1 MKMMIWMGASCIAM
15 ALSARATLTHTNGNF
30 DAGVAAGDNNNVPD
44 WFDGNHHPGA
54 AWEDTWLNT
63 VNIPSGQSGG
73 TVGFSGNVPT
83 ATNFLY
89 QSLGTR
95 SADETMLC
103 FSISVGAFTDGAVGT
118 KTGTLHVGLY
128 EQTGSF
134 TGADGTDI
142 AGASGIVQVGSTVAL
157 PISRVG
163 GPGAVA
169 SDETGSFDISG
180 VSTSHTLYL
189 RYQWIPTGG
198 SYMSVDNASI
208 STVDTRP
215 FTLAT
220 QRVVRAAEFAD
231 GQTCITVGLAGVPNR
246 IYQIQYSTD
255 MSPGS
260 WSILAPYSTGATGL
274 FEATFTKPGDVA
286 ADWNGRLFFRA
297 LDAMS
302 AGSILKSDALRT
314 YVASFNSQ
322 RPDDT
327 SEGLAGDGSVTA
339 IRNNQAAEWME
350 KNVPLFECSDKDIE
364 EIYHFRWWTY
374 RKHIRNTPDGFVVT
388 EFLPQVSWSKK
399 HNTINCPVGHHLYE
413 GRWLRDPK
421 IIDDYTRFYFGKG
434 GDPGGTT
441 KSYSNWITDGI
452 YARYLVNADEPF
464 ITGLLDAL
472 VKDHEAWKQ
481 DGAAAGDNSN
491 VPDWFDGNNHPGG
504 NWEDTWLN
512 TIHQPSGQSGGTV
525 GFSGNVPTATNFLYQ
540 PIGTRN
546 PGDGTLYFSIS
557 VGAFTDGW
565 GLRSGT
571 LHVGLYE
578 QTGSFTGSDGT
589 DIDGSD
595 GVTQV
600 GSTVALSISRVGGW
614 VASDETGSFDISG
627 VSTSNTLYL
636 RYQWIPTDG
645 SYISVDNAS
654 VSTVAPP
661 SLKLTNGNFDAG
673 AAAGDNS
680 NVPDWFDG
688 NHHPNGPW
696 EDTWLNTIN
705 IPSGQSGGTVGFS
718 GNIPTATNFLYQSIG
733 TRNPGDSTLHFS
745 ISVGAFTDGEG
756 IRSGTL
762 HVGLYEQTGSFTG
775 ADGTD
780 IAGASGIVQVGS
792 TVALP
797 ISRVGGPGA
806 VASDET
812 GSFDIS
818 GVSTS
823 HTLYL
828 RYQWIPTGGSYMSVD
843 NASIS
848 TVDTRPFTLATQRVV
863 RAAEFADGQTC
874 ITVGL
879 AGVPNRIYQIQ
890 YSTDMSPGSWS
901 ILAPYSTGATG
912 LFEATFTKP
921 GDVAADWN
929 GRLFF
934 RALDAMSA
942 GSILKSD
949 ALRTYV
955 ASFNSQRPDD
965 TSEGLAGDGSVT
977 AIRNNQAAE
986 WMEKNV
992 PLFECSDKDIEE
1004 IYHFRWWTYRKHIRN
1019 TPDGFVVTEFLPQVS
1034 WSKKHNTINC
1044 PVGHHLYEGRWLR
1057 DPKIIDDY
1065 TRFYFGKGGD
1075 PGGTTKSYSNWIT
1088 DGIYARYLVN
1098 ADEPFITG
1106 LLDALVK
1113 DHEAWK
1119 QDGAAAGDNSNVPD
1133 WFDGNNHPGGN
1144 WEDTWLNTIHQP
1156 SGQSGG
1162 TVGFSGNVPTATNF
1176 LYQPIGTRNPGD
1188 GTLYFSIS
1196 VGAFTDGWGLRSGTL
1211 HVGLY
1216 EQTGSFTGSDGTD
1229 IDGSDGVTQVGSTV
1243 ALSISRVGGWVA
1255 SDETGS
1261 FDISGVSTSNTLYL
1275 RYQWIPTDGSYMS
1288 VDNASITVSQG
1299 VTYATWASNNGVA
1312 GNPDEDSDNDGV
1324 SNGMEYF
1331 MGIASS
1337 DPVFTVSPGVGLA
1350 NNISWPMSATFAGTY
1365 EVETSPDL
1373 RTWTPVNPKPTP
1385 VGGYLTYTVQSGAEG
1400 GKSFVR
1406 LAVTPD

>member
-481 DGAAAGDNSN
+481 DGAAGDAFQKSRLVDNGLYWQCDS
-491 VPDWFDGNNHPGG
+491 
-504 NWEDTWLN
+504 WE
-512 TIHQPSGQSGGTV
+512 GQEYSIGGTGIRPPINSYQFGGAMAIARIAELAGRTELAGQYRAEAGQLQRRV
-525 GFSGNVPTATNFLYQ
+525 QEELWDPQANFFKVKRHELAQSNYPNFAAVACEPGQRVNVREIFGLVPWYFNLPEGGCGYEDAWRQLIDPQGFQAPYGPTVAERRHPNFMINEAGCQWRGASWPFSTAQTLTALANVLNHYTQAVLGKKEYFDTLKTY
-540 PIGTRN
+540 TRSHRLTL
-546 PGDGTLYFSIS
+546 GDG
-557 VGAFTDGW
+557 
-565 GLRSGT
+565 
-571 LHVGLYE
+571 
-578 QTGSFTGSDGT
+578 
-589 DIDGSD
+589 
-595 GVTQV
+595 
-600 GSTVALSISRVGGW
+600 
-614 VASDETGSFDISG
+614 
-627 VSTSNTLYL
+627 
-636 RYQWIPTDG
+636 
-645 SYISVDNAS
+645 
-654 VSTVAPP
+654 
-661 SLKLTNGNFDAG
+661 
-673 AAAGDNS
+673 
-680 NVPDWFDG
+680 
-688 NHHPNGPW
+688 
-696 EDTWLNTIN
+696 
-705 IPSGQSGGTVGFS
+705 
-718 GNIPTATNFLYQSIG
+718 
-733 TRNPGDSTLHFS
+733 
-745 ISVGAFTDGEG
+745 
-756 IRSGTL
+756 
-762 HVGLYEQTGSFTG
+762 
-775 ADGTD
+775 
-780 IAGASGIVQVGS
+780 
-792 TVALP
+792 
-797 ISRVGGPGA
+797 
-806 VASDET
+806 
-812 GSFDIS
+812 
-818 GVSTS
+818 
-823 HTLYL
+823 
-828 RYQWIPTGGSYMSVD
+828 
-843 NASIS
+843 
-848 TVDTRPFTLATQRVV
+848 RVV
-863 RAAEFADGQTC
+863 PWIDESLNPDTGRWIMNDGQY
-874 ITVGL
+874 
-879 AGVPNRIYQIQ
+879 PNTRGRNYNH
-890 YSTDMSPGSWS
+890 STYCD
-901 ILAPYSTGATG
+901 
-912 LFEATFTKP
+912 
-921 GDVAADWN
+921 
-929 GRLFF
+929 
-934 RALDAMSA
+934 
-942 GSILKSD
+942 
-949 ALRTYV
+949 
-955 ASFNSQRPDD
+955 
-965 TSEGLAGDGSVT
+965 
-977 AIRNNQAAE
+977 
-986 WMEKNV
+986 
-992 PLFECSDKDIEE
+992 
-1004 IYHFRWWTYRKHIRN
+1004 
-1019 TPDGFVVTEFLPQVS
+1019 
-1034 WSKKHNTINC
+1034 
-1044 PVGHHLYEGRWLR
+1044 
-1057 DPKIIDDY
+1057 
-1065 TRFYFGKGGD
+1065 
-1075 PGGTTKSYSNWIT
+1075 
-1088 DGIYARYLVN
+1088 LV
-1098 ADEPFITG
+1098 ITG
-1106 LLDALVK
+1106 LV
-1113 DHEAWK
+1113 
-1119 QDGAAAGDNSNVPD
+1119 
-1133 WFDGNNHPGGN
+1133 
-1144 WEDTWLNTIHQP
+1144 
-1156 SGQSGG
+1156 
-1162 TVGFSGNVPTATNF
+1162 
-1176 LYQPIGTRNPGD
+1176 
-1188 GTLYFSIS
+1188 
-1196 VGAFTDGWGLRSGTL
+1196 GLRPRADDLVEVNPLVPEG
-1211 HVGLY
+1211 
-1216 EQTGSFTGSDGTD
+1216 
-1229 IDGSDGVTQVGSTV
+1229 
-1243 ALSISRVGGWVA
+1243 A
-1255 SDETGS
+1255 SDFFCLDNVSYHGRNLTILWDKTG
-1261 FDISGVSTSNTLYL
+1261 V
-1275 RYQWIPTDGSYMS
+1275 RYGR
-1288 VDNASITVSQG
+1288 
-1299 VTYATWASNNGVA
+1299 
-1312 GNPDEDSDNDGV
+1312 
-1324 SNGMEYF
+1324 
-1331 MGIASS
+1331 
-1337 DPVFTVSPGVGLA
+1337 GVGLRVLA
-1350 NNISWPMSATFAGTY
+1350 DGREIAHS
-1365 EVETSPDL
+1365 ETL
-1373 RTWTPVNPKPTP
+1373 ARVT
-1385 VGGYLTYTVQSGAEG
+1385 
-1400 GKSFVR
+1400 GK
-1406 LAVTPD
+1406 LNGPPP

>member
-1 MKMMIWMGASCIAM
+1 MKLITWMGVSWIAM
-15 ALSARATLTHTNGNF
+15 ALSAQATLTHTNGNF
-30 DAGVAAGDNNNVPD
+30 DA
-44 WFDGNHHPGA
+44 
-54 AWEDTWLNT
+54 
-63 VNIPSGQSGG
+63 
-73 TVGFSGNVPT
+73 
-83 ATNFLY
+83 
-89 QSLGTR
+89 
-95 SADETMLC
+95 
-103 FSISVGAFTDGAVGT
+103 
-118 KTGTLHVGLY
+118 
-128 EQTGSF
+128 
-134 TGADGTDI
+134 
-142 AGASGIVQVGSTVAL
+142 
-157 PISRVG
+157 
-163 GPGAVA
+163 
-169 SDETGSFDISG
+169 
-180 VSTSHTLYL
+180 
-189 RYQWIPTGG
+189 
-198 SYMSVDNASI
+198 
-208 STVDTRP
+208 
-215 FTLAT
+215 
-220 QRVVRAAEFAD
+220 
-231 GQTCITVGLAGVPNR
+231 
-246 IYQIQYSTD
+246 
-255 MSPGS
+255 
-260 WSILAPYSTGATGL
+260 
-274 FEATFTKPGDVA
+274 
-286 ADWNGRLFFRA
+286 
-297 LDAMS
+297 
-302 AGSILKSDALRT
+302 
-314 YVASFNSQ
+314 
-322 RPDDT
+322 
-327 SEGLAGDGSVTA
+327 
-339 IRNNQAAEWME
+339 
-350 KNVPLFECSDKDIE
+350 
-364 EIYHFRWWTY
+364 
-374 RKHIRNTPDGFVVT
+374 
-388 EFLPQVSWSKK
+388 
-399 HNTINCPVGHHLYE
+399 
-413 GRWLRDPK
+413 
-421 IIDDYTRFYFGKG
+421 
-434 GDPGGTT
+434 
-441 KSYSNWITDGI
+441 
-452 YARYLVNADEPF
+452 
-464 ITGLLDAL
+464 
-472 VKDHEAWKQ
+472 
-481 DGAAAGDNSN
+481 GAAAGDNSN

-775 ADGTD
+775 ADGID
-780 IAGASGIVQVGS
+780 IDGADGMTQVGS

-823 HTLYL
+823 
-828 RYQWIPTGGSYMSVD
+828 
-843 NASIS
+843 
-848 TVDTRPFTLATQRVV
+848 
-863 RAAEFADGQTC
+863 
-874 ITVGL
+874 
-879 AGVPNRIYQIQ
+879 
-890 YSTDMSPGSWS
+890 
-901 ILAPYSTGATG
+901 
-912 LFEATFTKP
+912 
-921 GDVAADWN
+921 
-929 GRLFF
+929 
-934 RALDAMSA
+934 
-942 GSILKSD
+942 
-949 ALRTYV
+949 
-955 ASFNSQRPDD
+955 
-965 TSEGLAGDGSVT
+965 
-977 AIRNNQAAE
+977 
-986 WMEKNV
+986 
-992 PLFECSDKDIEE
+992 
-1004 IYHFRWWTYRKHIRN
+1004 
-1019 TPDGFVVTEFLPQVS
+1019 
-1034 WSKKHNTINC
+1034 
-1044 PVGHHLYEGRWLR
+1044 
-1057 DPKIIDDY
+1057 
-1065 TRFYFGKGGD
+1065 
-1075 PGGTTKSYSNWIT
+1075 
-1088 DGIYARYLVN
+1088 
-1098 ADEPFITG
+1098 
-1106 LLDALVK
+1106 
-1113 DHEAWK
+1113 
-1119 QDGAAAGDNSNVPD
+1119 
-1133 WFDGNNHPGGN
+1133 
-1144 WEDTWLNTIHQP
+1144 
-1156 SGQSGG
+1156 
-1162 TVGFSGNVPTATNF
+1162 
-1176 LYQPIGTRNPGD
+1176 
-1188 GTLYFSIS
+1188 
-1196 VGAFTDGWGLRSGTL
+1196 
-1211 HVGLY
+1211 
-1216 EQTGSFTGSDGTD
+1216 
-1229 IDGSDGVTQVGSTV
+1229 
-1243 ALSISRVGGWVA
+1243 
-1255 SDETGS
+1255 
-1261 FDISGVSTSNTLYL
+1261 NTLYL
-1275 RYQWIPTDGSYMS
+1275 RFQWIPTDGSYMS